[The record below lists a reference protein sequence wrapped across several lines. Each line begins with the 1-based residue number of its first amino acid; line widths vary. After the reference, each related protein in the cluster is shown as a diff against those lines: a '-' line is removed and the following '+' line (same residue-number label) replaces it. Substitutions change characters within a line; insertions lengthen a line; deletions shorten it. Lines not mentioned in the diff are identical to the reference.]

1 MGGGSVSVLKG
12 VGVGACVAPHLLKKI
27 KRGGGGT
34 FELARY
40 TLYGREAFSEKTP
53 FFKVVL
59 ATPDPSHLLK

>member
-27 KRGGGGT
+27 KRGGRGT

-40 TLYGREAFSEKTP
+40 TLYESDFLEKRLFSKW
-53 FFKVVL
+53 
-59 ATPDPSHLLK
+59 S